1 MFCLSGNPDVPQ
13 PNISNGSILVGGR
26 SGRDAMQILTRIL
39 LTILVFALLGF
50 GIVGLIHGDPL
61 IVLTN
66 FTAVKHDAQL
76 SLVISVCAGLV
87 VSLLYN

>member
-1 MFCLSGNPDVPQ
+1 MKIFE
-13 PNISNGSILVGGR
+13 R
-26 SGRDAMQILTRIL
+26 ML
-39 LTILVFALLGF
+39 LTILFFSLVGF
-50 GIVGLIHGDPL
+50 GIVGLIHGNLL

-76 SLVISVCAGLV
+76 SLVISVCAGIV